1 MLKITI
7 PLKPT
12 ENSIHIQYITKLLD
26 LTTQSSKIC
35 LSDIQLEY

>member
-12 ENSIHIQYITKLLD
+12 ENSIHIQYITELLD
-26 LTTQSSKIC
+26 LTTQSCKIC
-35 LSDIQLEY
+35 LSDILLEY